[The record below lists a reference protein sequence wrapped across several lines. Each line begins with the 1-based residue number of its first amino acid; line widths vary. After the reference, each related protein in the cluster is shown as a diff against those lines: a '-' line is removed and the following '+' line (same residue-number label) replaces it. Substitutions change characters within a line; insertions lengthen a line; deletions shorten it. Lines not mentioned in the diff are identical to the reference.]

1 MQRHCTKKRS
11 LACALVAAA
20 AACGAGAAHAQVAG
34 DVMVQLGWDKI
45 MPKVKSGDLSQPS
58 LPGTKIDIKSA
69 SALFATLT
77 YMVTDDISVEVLG
90 GAPYKHDI
98 VGAGAVSGIGKI
110 GSVHQVAPTVLL
122 QYRFLPAD
130 APLRPYVGA
139 GPTFA
144 KFYGTKGSGALT
156 AVTNPGGPPTTIGGD
171 TEWGGTIEAGAN
183 YKIDKH
189 WFIDAAILKTFISTK
204 ATLSTGQS
212 TSAKLNPIA
221 INASIGYTF

>member
-1 MQRHCTKKRS
+1 MKKHS
-11 LACALVAAA
+11 IASALVATAA
-20 AACGAGAAHAQVAG
+20 LCGAGAAQAQVAG
-34 DVMVQLGWDKI
+34 DVLVKLGWNKI
-45 MPKVKSGDLSQPS
+45 MPKVKSDDLTAPS
-58 LPGTKIDIKSA
+58 LPGSKIDIKSA
-69 SALFATLT
+69 SALFFTVT
-77 YMVTDDISVEVLG
+77 YMITDDISVEALG
-90 GAPYKHDI
+90 GLPYKHDI
-98 VGAGAVSGIGKI
+98 VGAGAVAGVGKI
-110 GSVHQVAPTVLL
+110 GSVHQVSPTVLL
-122 QYRFLPAD
+122 QYRFMPAD

-144 KFYGTKGSGALT
+144 KFYGTKGSAALT

>member
-1 MQRHCTKKRS
+1 
-11 LACALVAAA
+11 V
-20 AACGAGAAHAQVAG
+20 
-34 DVMVQLGWDKI
+34 
-45 MPKVKSGDLSQPS
+45 
-58 LPGTKIDIKSA
+58 
-69 SALFATLT
+69 T
-77 YMVTDDISVEVLG
+77 YMITADISVEALG
-90 GAPYKHDI
+90 GLPYKHDI
-98 VGAGAVSGIGKI
+98 VGAGAVAGVGKI
-110 GSVHQVAPTVLL
+110 GSVHQVSPTVLL
-122 QYRFLPAD
+122 QYRFMAAD

-189 WFIDAAILKTFISTK
+189 WFIDAAVLKTFISTK